1 MQFIIHYSEIG
12 LKGKN
17 RGFFE
22 NKLAENVKKA
32 LKDYQP
38 GIKKLPGRFLLQVK
52 NNKDIILGLKKIFGI
67 ANFAE
72 VNVLELQNK
81 KLADFKNISNL
92 IVEELKKRKFKTF
105 KIETIRAYKKFPFN
119 SQQLNEKLGEEVI
132 KKINKKVKLTDPD
145 ITCYIE
151 ILLNIALIYINK
163 ILEPG
168 GLPTTSA
175 EKLVS
180 LISDGI
186 DSPVA
191 SWFIQKR
198 GVKLIFVHFHS
209 YPFTSQ
215 ASQDVVKELVGI
227 LSRWQLGAKL
237 YLVPFGGVQ
246 KKIVE
251 VVPSALR
258 LIFYRRW
265 MAKIA
270 EIIAEKEEAKGLVTG
285 EAIGQV
291 ASQTIEN
298 LEVVSNAVSLPWY
311 RPLVGFD
318 KEEIIKKAREIGTYD
333 ISIQPFD
340 DCCSFLLHAHK
351 KTKAKINEV
360 LKVEKRIEKRLKKL
374 SEAAIKEAEVW
385 SS

>member
-151 ILLNIALIYINK
+151 ILLNIALIYFNK
-163 ILEPG
+163 ILGPG

-175 EKLVS
+175 GKLVS
-180 LISDGI
+180 LISGGI

-340 DCCSFLLHAHK
+340 DCCSFLLPAHP